1 LGTDAMDEKPEVP
14 LAPNLDLAAAIQRA
28 RLESGERAQAKSLGT
43 DAMVGK
49 PETPPAP
56 KPDLAAAIQRARLES
71 GERAQAKG
79 LRTDTMEEKPE
90 VPQAPKPDLAAAVR
104 RARVENAERAQAV
117 AELREIEMGRLAL
130 LESELKPVVRQA
142 PPGVDLFD
150 LTLSPGERPRL
161 FLDMVAFVEM
171 GRDRRTYRFFQ
182 DTLHGRVLIAEG
194 QQIERIVAAVT
205 NYIARRLVERE
216 RALAAE
222 CGDDNRQPAVWSMR
236 QVEPSAE
243 GAFRKLEPPEA
254 KAEAQA
260 LAAAYGEAAPSQ
272 KTSGQRLGDGFAFLL
287 MTLGSITLI
296 CLLALGGYLAWTV
309 RLRGLWAHWFG
320 LPPF

>member
-1 LGTDAMDEKPEVP
+1 
-14 LAPNLDLAAAIQRA
+14 
-28 RLESGERAQAKSLGT
+28 
-43 DAMVGK
+43 
-49 PETPPAP
+49 
-56 KPDLAAAIQRARLES
+56 
-71 GERAQAKG
+71 
-79 LRTDTMEEKPE
+79 MEEKPE

-171 GRDRRTYRFFQ
+171 SRDRRTYRFFQ
-182 DTLHGRVLIAEG
+182 DTLHGRVLIAES

-205 NYIARRLVERE
+205 NYVARRLVERQ
-216 RALAAE
+216 RALATESGEERAAAAE
-222 CGDDNRQPAVWSMR
+222 SGDNSRQSAVWPTR
-236 QVEPSAE
+236 QVEPAAE
-243 GAFRKLEPPEA
+243 RVSRKPQPAEAKTESQAIAAAFREPARSA
-254 KAEAQA
+254 K
-260 LAAAYGEAAPSQ
+260 
-272 KTSGQRLGDGFAFLL
+272 TFGQRMGDVFAFFL
-287 MTLGSITLI
+287 MTLGSVFLI
-296 CLLALGGYLAWTV
+296 CLLALGGYFAWTV
-309 RLRGLWAHWFG
+309 RLRALWAHWIG